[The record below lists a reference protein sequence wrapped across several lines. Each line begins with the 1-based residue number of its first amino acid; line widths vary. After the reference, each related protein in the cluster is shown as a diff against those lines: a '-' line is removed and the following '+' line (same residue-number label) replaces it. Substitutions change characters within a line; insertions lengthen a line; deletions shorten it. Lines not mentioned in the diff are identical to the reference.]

1 MSVDTLEAGK
11 SVNLQKPMALNVA
24 ECDAIIDAAKR
35 TGSHLRVFENFQHY
49 PPMAKAKELLDGGE
63 IGEPVSIKLKAIQ
76 GSLDGGDKSKPPPQ
90 RSDARPPYPLPLS
103 HQVENVNHN
112 SWKFDPSRSGGA
124 RMTLD
129 YGYHVFALAVHFLG
143 DVEKIFAYITQQKI
157 VHDWILDSPG
167 MMIWKH
173 KDAGRQPLASQGS
186 LCPPRSNAESNFTS
200 DLS

>member
-1 MSVDTLEAGK
+1 
-11 SVNLQKPMALNVA
+11 
-24 ECDAIIDAAKR
+24 
-35 TGSHLRVFENFQHY
+35 
-49 PPMAKAKELLDGGE
+49 
-63 IGEPVSIKLKAIQ
+63 
-76 GSLDGGDKSKPPPQ
+76 
-90 RSDARPPYPLPLS
+90 
-103 HQVENVNHN
+103 
-112 SWKFDPSRSGGA
+112 
-124 RMTLD
+124 MTLD